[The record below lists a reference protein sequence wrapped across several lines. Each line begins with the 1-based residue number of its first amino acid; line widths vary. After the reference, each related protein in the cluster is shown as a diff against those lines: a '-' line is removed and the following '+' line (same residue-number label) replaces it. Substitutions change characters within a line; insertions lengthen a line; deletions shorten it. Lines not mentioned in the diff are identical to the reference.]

1 MEALAAFVRAS
12 KTKTVLGLDS
22 RVISDTLQKFHYFR
36 SSVDAAERPRY
47 DGLVLHWYVA
57 ESTAPD
63 AGDLFCRMISGQ
75 RVDLQSERKIL
86 KSDLDSLLDCE
97 EKKTLML
104 CYDLIG
110 VEGSIEIIAGKDD
123 RIDVHDSYRF
133 DMVSSI
139 ESKSY
144 VRSSAKVMLIDGFVE
159 SVSEIHHILQKASEV
174 KVPLLMFAR
183 GYSPDVL
190 NTISVN
196 STRKTIDILPF
207 AIKLDLG
214 QVNDFYDLSILTG
227 AEVISNEKGQL
238 ISSAKFEE
246 LPSVTYVRYSP
257 QEKMLVM
264 RNESTRQHVIEHL
277 RKLRDKLEQTDAY
290 NLNELTTRIRKMT
303 SLVCMISLK
312 DDLSFQS
319 RKDSLKRCSRLVD
332 HYSRFGLA
340 QTSVGSFPKS
350 AYDSAYRHHID
361 ALEQLKS
368 TVILSF

>member
-1 MEALAAFVRAS
+1 MEALPAFVRAS
-12 KTKTVLGLDS
+12 NTKTVLG
-22 RVISDTLQKFHYFR
+22 SDARLVSDNLQKFHYFR
-36 SSVDAAERPRY
+36 SSVDPAERSRY
-47 DGLVLHWYVA
+47 DSLVLHWYVA

-63 AGDLFCRMISGQ
+63 AGDLFCRLVSGQ
-75 RVDLQSERKIL
+75 KVDLNLSRKIL
-86 KSDLDSLLDCE
+86 KSDLDALLDCE
-97 EKKTLML
+97 EKETLKL

-110 VEGSIEIIAGKDD
+110 VEGSIEIISGKED

-183 GYSPDVL
+183 GFSPDVL

-196 STRKTIDILPF
+196 ALRKTVDILPF
-207 AIKLDLG
+207 TIKLDLG

-238 ISSAKFEE
+238 ISSAKFED

-257 QEKMLVM
+257 GEKMLVM
-264 RNESTRQHVIEHL
+264 RNDSTRQHVVDHL
-277 RKLRDKLEQTDAY
+277 RKLRAKLEETDAY

-303 SLVCMISLK
+303 SLVCMVSLK
-312 DDLSFQS
+312 DDLSFQA

-332 HYSRFGLA
+332 HYSRFGVA
-340 QTSVGSFPKS
+340 QTNVGSFPKS
-350 AYDSAYRHHID
+350 SYDAAERHAKD
-361 ALEQLKS
+361 ALDQLKS
-368 TVILSF
+368 TVILRF